1 MTKKSFSTGILH
13 GKVRILSC
21 SYTVR
26 DHIYIYIYIY
36 IYIFINKTFFPQEIT
51 LFIPSFIPN
60 DTDYAQPDA
69 EGSCSSGF
77 VKQGAINGAAP
88 EPICGEY

>member
-1 MTKKSFSTGILH
+1 MTKKSFSTNILH

-26 DHIYIYIYIY
+26 DHIYI
-36 IYIFINKTFFPQEIT
+36 FINKTLFPQEIT

-60 DTDYAQPDA
+60 DTQITHSRMPK
-69 EGSCSSGF
+69 
-77 VKQGAINGAAP
+77 VPVLAAL
-88 EPICGEY
+88 

>member
-1 MTKKSFSTGILH
+1 MTKKSFSTSILH

-26 DHIYIYIYIY
+26 DHIYIY

-60 DTDYAQPDA
+60 DTQITHSRMPT
-69 EGSCSSGF
+69 
-77 VKQGAINGAAP
+77 VPVLAAL
-88 EPICGEY
+88 

>member
-1 MTKKSFSTGILH
+1 MTKKSFSTNILH

-26 DHIYIYIYIY
+26 DHIYIYIHQQN
-36 IYIFINKTFFPQEIT
+36 FLSPRNNSFHT
-51 LFIPSFIPN
+51 LFYSQWH
-60 DTDYAQPDA
+60 TDYAQPDA

-77 VKQGAINGAAP
+77 VKQGAINGATP
-88 EPICGEY
+88 ESICGEY